1 MTNELQHHRNGNARS
16 SSLLA
21 RALVGA
27 GVIVGMLVSWAPEAA
42 AAPEILRPGT
52 RPWAATLGFGPSF
65 IVSTGA
71 YSGHWADAGRG
82 AYQLSLQQEI
92 GYHFQGESEGPA
104 LGLSLQEGFMHSVH
118 FEAGAK
124 FWWDIRLVKDMAIYL
139 APEGRVGFS
148 MWTSPFDPG
157 FDVQLGLTGK
167 VILDDRWL
175 LFLRPLT
182 QDFNMGPHFVF
193 EWNVMLGG
201 GVTF

>member
-1 MTNELQHHRNGNARS
+1 MTNELQHHRNSSPRS
-16 SSLLA
+16 SSRLA
-21 RALVGA
+21 GRLAAA
-27 GVIVGMLVSWAPEAA
+27 GVVVGMLVCSTTDAA
-42 AAPEILRPGT
+42 APPEILRPGT
-52 RPWAATLGFGPSF
+52 RPWAADLGFGPSF
-65 IVSTGA
+65 IVSTGT
-71 YSGHWADAGRG
+71 YNTWWHKNGRG
-82 AYQLSLQQEI
+82 DYQFSLQQEI
-92 GYHFQGESEGPA
+92 GYHFEGESEGPA
-104 LGLSLQEGFMHSVH
+104 LGVSLEEGFMNSIH
-118 FEAGAK
+118 FEVGAK

-148 MWTSPFDPG
+148 MWANPFDPG
-157 FDVQLGLTGK
+157 FDLQLGLTGK